1 MSDTLERFQ
10 RALGA
15 RYVLERELGQG
26 GMATV
31 FLARDERHGRRV
43 AVKFLRPELA
53 AAGPERFARE
63 IEIVARLTHPNILPL
78 HDSGA
83 GEGLLY
89 YVMPFVEG
97 ESLRARLAREK
108 QLPLDDAL
116 RITR

>member
-1 MSDTLERFQ
+1 MSDSLEHFQ

-53 AAGPERFARE
+53 AVVGPERFARE
-63 IEIVARLTHPNILPL
+63 IGIIARLAHPNVLPL

-83 GEGLLY
+83 GQGLLY
-89 YVMPFVEG
+89 YVMPF
-97 ESLRARLAREK
+97 R
-108 QLPLDDAL
+108 
-116 RITR
+116 